1 MAEEDEIDILGE
13 FNLGNFLSKNNG
25 NIYDTSE
32 TLVSQNADILNCDF
46 TIHPQWLLD
55 KPSANPDNWY
65 DTNNLSMSLLERS
78 QLETDSLGQTSTENS
93 ITDESGWT
101 EKEKNLLERGID
113 IFGKSNV
120 RLAQFI
126 GSKTPSEVR
135 YYLKN
140 FYLENH
146 SHDDKCLND
155 GFTGDICT
163 AQLADD
169 VLDDTQIPA
178 SMEEVIAAVSTA
190 KPTIPFKNNQPKKEN
205 YYQTHFQAASSRLK
219 AKSPLE
225 SAIKIKK
232 RVKDMKMKNKA
243 QKIKY
248 KFRQENKNM
257 KLILMEHKPAI
268 SNIEIDKRRDP
279 VIPLCDGEEIIRNTI
294 LKNWRSVKPK
304 YLTKTTC
311 RCILKKSGD
320 VNSIGRIHTYLE
332 QIGAINF
339 GCEQVVYER
348 PLFNFVYV
356 PPASKEKAEK
366 RATAPRVSTELGVR
380 QRVKNKKFT
389 NDGDGGCTLTH
400 DEKGQI
406 VNTTV
411 VNEEPKQKLYIKRPV
426 IKLIYCRPFTA
437 EKPQPYKVKINL
449 ATLLTIDFHAHA
461 CLTEVMG
468 LVAGS
473 WIPQENLLKITH
485 YEPCL
490 NIASSTTHCDMC
502 PISQAKAADL
512 IHQKEL
518 DILGW
523 FHSHPT
529 FAPEPSQQDLDTQRV
544 VQQWI
549 GYGKP
554 CLGVILSPFTL
565 SGALIASP
573 FRCLIVDER
582 PNFEDLFVPYR
593 FKVDIDPIEFQLSTF
608 LEDLRRVHEAE
619 VGCSNERR
627 VDFNKPYSKE
637 SKLSYLDKYIT
648 SVRMHLARCGI
659 FASSACDKIEQG
671 ILSVFD

>member
-1 MAEEDEIDILGE
+1 
-13 FNLGNFLSKNNG
+13 
-25 NIYDTSE
+25 
-32 TLVSQNADILNCDF
+32 
-46 TIHPQWLLD
+46 
-55 KPSANPDNWY
+55 
-65 DTNNLSMSLLERS
+65 
-78 QLETDSLGQTSTENS
+78 
-93 ITDESGWT
+93 
-101 EKEKNLLERGID
+101 
-113 IFGKSNV
+113 
-120 RLAQFI
+120 
-126 GSKTPSEVR
+126 
-135 YYLKN
+135 
-140 FYLENH
+140 
-146 SHDDKCLND
+146 
-155 GFTGDICT
+155 
-163 AQLADD
+163 
-169 VLDDTQIPA
+169 
-178 SMEEVIAAVSTA
+178 
-190 KPTIPFKNNQPKKEN
+190 
-205 YYQTHFQAASSRLK
+205 
-219 AKSPLE
+219 
-225 SAIKIKK
+225 
-232 RVKDMKMKNKA
+232 
-243 QKIKY
+243 
-248 KFRQENKNM
+248 
-257 KLILMEHKPAI
+257 
-268 SNIEIDKRRDP
+268 
-279 VIPLCDGEEIIRNTI
+279 
-294 LKNWRSVKPK
+294 
-304 YLTKTTC
+304 
-311 RCILKKSGD
+311 
-320 VNSIGRIHTYLE
+320 
-332 QIGAINF
+332 
-339 GCEQVVYER
+339 
-348 PLFNFVYV
+348 
-356 PPASKEKAEK
+356 
-366 RATAPRVSTELGVR
+366 
-380 QRVKNKKFT
+380 
-389 NDGDGGCTLTH
+389 
-400 DEKGQI
+400 
-406 VNTTV
+406 
-411 VNEEPKQKLYIKRPV
+411 
-426 IKLIYCRPFTA
+426 
-437 EKPQPYKVKINL
+437 
-449 ATLLTIDFHAHA
+449 
-461 CLTEVMG
+461 MG